1 MEEMIAYQKRFL
13 EEYNSYMPNP
23 ITKEE
28 YEQLLRFTLPS
39 LKRWKYLKKF
49 IKDTFIPTFSL

>member
-39 LKRWKYLKKF
+39 LKRWKYH
-49 IKDTFIPTFSL
+49 